1 MNNQKENMLYILDT
15 HVLIWYFIG
24 SSRLHKK
31 LRERI
36 DIIRNEGGSLLV
48 PTIVLAEALA

>member
-1 MNNQKENMLYILDT
+1 MSGQKPGHLYVIDT

-31 LRERI
+31 LKE
-36 DIIRNEGGSLLV
+36 
-48 PTIVLAEALA
+48 